1 VSYLALG
8 QHNAVCDRCGH
19 WFKSGKLRREW
30 TGFMVCGSCFETRN
44 KQEFV
49 TGKADRQAPPWVRPF
64 VDGPDVTIETGTPVT
79 PDDL

>member
-1 VSYLALG
+1 
-8 QHNAVCDRCGH
+8 
-19 WFKSGKLRREW
+19 
-30 TGFMVCGSCFETRN
+30 MVCGDCFETRN

-64 VDGPDVTIETGTPVT
+64 VDGPDVTIKTGTPVT